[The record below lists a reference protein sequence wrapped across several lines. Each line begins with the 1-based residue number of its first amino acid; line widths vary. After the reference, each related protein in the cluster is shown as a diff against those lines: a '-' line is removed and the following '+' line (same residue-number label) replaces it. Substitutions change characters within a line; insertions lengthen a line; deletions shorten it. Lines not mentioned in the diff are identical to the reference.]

1 MNAIK
6 IDNKNQ
12 INKIIKKVV
21 QVFGAFTAINLAFL
35 NDGLY

>member
-1 MNAIK
+1 MKAIK
-6 IDNKNQ
+6 IDNKN
-12 INKIIKKVV
+12 KIIKIINKVV